1 MASDAGSARATNG
14 MWVTSQVT
22 GGTSDNAD
30 AMTAPGTVPAGPDYP
45 ESSPSLH
52 NDPKVATIST
62 SARHLVRGGGE
73 AS

>member
-1 MASDAGSARATNG
+1 MEDAGSATATNG
-14 MWVTSQVT
+14 MWCTSQVS

-30 AMTAPGTVPAGPDYP
+30 AHTAPGTLPAGPDYP

-52 NDPKVATIST
+52 NDPTVQMIA
-62 SARHLVRGGGE
+62 ADGRHLVHGGGE